1 MVSIRIERVG
11 AKKGCLDDT
20 RECHSYLLL
29 ASSDSNAG
37 LSQNIRLLN

>member
-1 MVSIRIERVG
+1 VE

-29 ASSDSNAG
+29 ASITISGSNAG
-37 LSQNIRLLN
+37 LSQNMRLLN

>member
-1 MVSIRIERVG
+1 VE

-29 ASSDSNAG
+29 VFTVSGSNAG
-37 LSQNIRLLN
+37 LSQNTRLLN